1 MGDWLQWLAAFA
13 LLASLPWLIRW
24 GKRQAR
30 GSAGGVALL
39 IGLAFGHLFDP
50 ARGQATEEVLKRKE
64 RREQAEAGEGP
75 SPATADPDPRG

>member
-1 MGDWLQWLAAFA
+1 MGGWLQWLLVLA

-24 GKRQAR
+24 GKRHAR

-50 ARGQATEEVLKRKE
+50 ARGAATEELVKRKE
-64 RREQAEAGEGP
+64 RRDQAEAGEGP
-75 SPATADPDPRG
+75 NPAAADPDPRG

>member
-1 MGDWLQWLAAFA
+1 M
-13 LLASLPWLIRW
+13 
-24 GKRQAR
+24 
-30 GSAGGVALL
+30 L

-75 SPATADPDPRG
+75 TPSEADPDSR